1 MIRNNKKSLKSKQK
15 TPKKINSKISSP
27 KNSSFLNQDGN
38 NSDDNK
44 NSHVEKDSSFLNQDG
59 NNSDDNKNSHIE
71 KDSSL
76 DDLSDWY
83 SVSDSNKIRFV
94 EENPIID
101 DKDSKSAPKPVDVF
115 YKGLI
120 PFYVHDI
127 KMTTK
132 TAYFWKTLPDYDP
145 NR

>member
-27 KNSSFLNQDGN
+27 KN
-38 NSDDNK
+38 
-44 NSHVEKDSSFLNQDG
+44 SSFLNQDG